1 MAIDKVTSASITT
14 DAVGPTQL
22 NEASNYDFTGTV
34 TGAGIT
40 GLGVINHFKLG
51 STKSIAANT
60 ATVIDTWNSSP
71 SYGNGSNFT
80 MSSGEFTAP
89 STGYYY
95 VSCNLACYKAA
106 GTFIRYVHTAL
117 QVYNGSS
124 WSDIAHSQNFIGSDG
139 SNNRWHETTTF
150 GIIDVTNTS
159 TNKIRFNQSS
169 EIAHDIETG
178 TTTAAV
184 FIKLAET

>member
-1 MAIDKVTSASITT
+1 MAITKLQAE
-14 DAVGPTQL
+14 AL
-22 NEASNYDFTGTV
+22 NLADTYAFTGTV

-40 GLGVINHFKLG
+40 GLGVANHFKLG

-60 ATVIDTWNSSP
+60 GTVIDSWNSSP
-71 SYGNGSNFT
+71 SYTNGSNFT

-95 VSCNLACYKAA
+95 VSCNLACYKSA

-117 QVYNGSS
+117 QMYNGSS
-124 WSDIAHSQNFIGSDG
+124 WADIAHSQNFIGSDG
-139 SNNRWHETTTF
+139 SSNRWHETTTF
-150 GIIDVTNTS
+150 AIVDIANTS

-169 EIAHDIETG
+169 ETAHDIEGG